1 VCCPQ
6 QAAAEV
12 PPLAAWRREKRRRR
26 AAPKAR
32 AAAPA
37 PAPPWAALP
46 LAPLLLLAAALLLG
60 AWAWGG
66 PAAAPPAAAL
76 AGAGAPLLPP
86 LPLCSALRQLP
97 PGAQWAQGGTA
108 HPFAPTGCAYR
119 AWGLEAARGCLRG
132 RHLYVV
138 GNSVARDFFFQAL
151 SGLCQLPR
159 DRGAEMGCKRSA
171 TGCAVGCAA
180 FNISG
185 TFAFSNSL
193 GPPLPGYLYHDA
205 DACPQPVEDCTRSL
219 LAASRE
225 GDALVFLHGL
235 SLAWEAKHM
244 TAGVGAPP
252 QQQPLGPAGLGPQLL
267 PSERLAFE
275 GLVAQAGAAWRGT
288 VQRAWRGS
296 PGHVFRLRL
305 APWSL
310 GNTSF
315 DHGQDRAF
323 LGAAA
328 GLLGAVNEGLDAAFA
343 GAGWGTVDQWGVN
356 GALHEDAGGN
366 RAHYADFVH
375 YEGEPHDAAL
385 NIVLT
390 GLCGA
395 PSAG

>member
-1 VCCPQ
+1 M
-6 QAAAEV
+6 
-12 PPLAAWRREKRRRR
+12 PLS
-26 AAPKAR
+26 
-32 AAAPA
+32 
-37 PAPPWAALP
+37 
-46 LAPLLLLAAALLLG
+46 
-60 AWAWGG
+60 
-66 PAAAPPAAAL
+66 
-76 AGAGAPLLPP
+76 PLLPP
-86 LPLCSALRQLP
+86 LPLCSVLSQLP
-97 PGAQWAQGGTA
+97 PGAQWAQEGTA
-108 HPFAPTGCAYR
+108 HPFSPAGCVYAR
-119 AWGLEAARGCLRG
+119 WGLEAARGCLRG

-159 DRGAEMGCKRSA
+159 DRGAEMGCKHSA
-171 TGCAVGCAA
+171 SGCPWGCEASN
-180 FNISG
+180 NISG

-205 DACPQPVEDCTRSL
+205 DACTLPVEECTRSL

-235 SLAWEAKHM
+235 SLAWEAKRM
-244 TAGVGAPP
+244 TAGE
-252 QQQPLGPAGLGPQLL
+252 GPGLGPLLL
-267 PSERLAFE
+267 PSERLALG

-288 VQRAWRGS
+288 VQRAWRGR
-296 PGHVFRLRL
+296 PGHIFRLRL

-323 LGAAA
+323 LGSAA

-356 GALHEDAGGN
+356 GALREDAGGN
-366 RAHYADFVH
+366 RAHYRDFVH
-375 YEGEPHDAAL
+375 YEDEPHDAAL
-385 NIVLT
+385 DMVLT

-395 PSAG
+395 PSAS